1 MPTASIPSIREQL
14 DTEGYVVVEDVLDPV
29 LDIQPVLDEYAAVLD
44 GIVNDLYAQGLISQT
59 FAGLPF
65 VQRLVEVCVASGR
78 NFPQHFDFSLP
89 QNGVTP
95 DTPIHV
101 GPAVFHA
108 LTNPRLLD
116 LVESIIGPEIASNP
130 VQHIRMKLPPRAVA
144 KNAGYSGLI
153 SKTPWHQDNGVVLP
167 EADQANILT
176 VWFPLTEATVDNG
189 CLQVIPRSHL
199 TGLTTHCPAEAGLT
213 IPPTL
218 LPDHLPAVPLPMRPG
233 SVLLMTK
240 RTIHSSLDNV
250 TSDQVRISMD
260 LRYQPVGEPSGR
272 PAFASAG
279 FVARS
284 RAHPEQVLRDP
295 AAWARAWL
303 AIRDR
308 LAAEQNPSPFNRWTA
323 DAAVCA

>member
-108 LTNPRLLD
+108 LTHPRLLD
-116 LVESIIGPEIASNP
+116 LVESIIGPEISSNP
-130 VQHIRMKLPPRAVA
+130 VQHVRMKLPRRA
-144 KNAGYSGLI
+144 I
-153 SKTPWHQDNGVVLP
+153 Q
-167 EADQANILT
+167 
-176 VWFPLTEATVDNG
+176 
-189 CLQVIPRSHL
+189 
-199 TGLTTHCPAEAGLT
+199 AGLAHS
-213 IPPTL
+213 L
-218 LPDHLPAVPLPMRPG
+218 VPKVP
-233 SVLLMTK
+233 
-240 RTIHSSLDNV
+240 
-250 TSDQVRISMD
+250 
-260 LRYQPVGEPSGR
+260 
-272 PAFASAG
+272 
-279 FVARS
+279 
-284 RAHPEQVLRDP
+284 
-295 AAWARAWL
+295 W
-303 AIRDR
+303 
-308 LAAEQNPSPFNRWTA
+308 
-323 DAAVCA
+323 